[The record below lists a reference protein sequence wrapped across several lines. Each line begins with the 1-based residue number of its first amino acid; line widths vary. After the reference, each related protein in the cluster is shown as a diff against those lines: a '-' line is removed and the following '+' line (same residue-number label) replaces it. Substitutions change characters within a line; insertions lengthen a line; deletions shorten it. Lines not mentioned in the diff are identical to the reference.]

1 MISDIDIK
9 DWIPTEQPVKLYEVP
24 RETVI
29 QIPGVPDLL
38 MFHRLDG
45 MYSLCS
51 MFTGENK
58 GQTAH
63 IAAFVEVLPWQK
75 VTATTS

>member
-1 MISDIDIK
+1 MISIVDIE

-24 RETVI
+24 RETVV
-29 QIPGVPDLL
+29 QIPGVPDLI
-38 MFHRLDG
+38 MFHKLDG

-75 VTATTS
+75 VNQNIS